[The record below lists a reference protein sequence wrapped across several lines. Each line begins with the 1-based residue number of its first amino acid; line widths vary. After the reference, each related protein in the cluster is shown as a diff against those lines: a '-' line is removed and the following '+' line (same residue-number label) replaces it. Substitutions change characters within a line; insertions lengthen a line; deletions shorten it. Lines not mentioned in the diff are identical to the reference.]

1 MVNNNCMVWSAIPIT
16 FLHTA
21 GLTQFTLFGTN
32 RHLFQLALERTYC
45 KFQMVDKDNSA
56 TNWIKYLLKPLLAN
70 KNNMSK
76 CLLTGK
82 LVTFKSIQLT
92 GVWVRKD

>member
-1 MVNNNCMVWSAIPIT
+1 MVWSAIPIT

-45 KFQMVDKDNSA
+45 KFQMVD
-56 TNWIKYLLKPLLAN
+56 
-70 KNNMSK
+70 
-76 CLLTGK
+76 
-82 LVTFKSIQLT
+82 
-92 GVWVRKD
+92 